1 MERAALRAVAVLG
14 HSKGVESGVESCQP
28 VREVFKA
35 SIHLRNSLAPV

>member
-1 MERAALRAVAVLG
+1 VLG
-14 HSKGVESGVESCQP
+14 HSKGVEACQP